1 MRKFAAIV
9 TAGALGLGLAACGGD
24 DGGVD
29 TDALKDD
36 LMTDLQLSEEEA
48 DCVIGEIGS
57 DADVLL
63 KIIQDESFEPSEEDM
78 TNLDRVGDECGLS

>member
-1 MRKFAAIV
+1 MRKFAAILM
-9 TAGALGLGLAACGGD
+9 TGAIGLGLTACGGD
-24 DGGVD
+24 DSGVD

-36 LMTDLQLSEEEA
+36 LMTDLQLSAEQA
-48 DCVIGEIGS
+48 DCVIEEIGS

-63 KIIQDESFEPSEEDM
+63 KIIQDDTFEPSEADM

>member
-1 MRKFAAIV
+1 MRKFAAII
-9 TAGALGLGLAACGGD
+9 TAGALGLSLAACGD

-36 LMTDLQLSEEEA
+36 LMTDLQLSAEQA
-48 DCVIGEIGS
+48 DCVIEEIGS

-63 KIIQDESFEPSEEDM
+63 KIIQDESYEPSEADM